1 MTGGD
6 WLDDTGLVRLP
17 SDALVRGRRL
27 GDPASTADFGWSW
40 PAGRRPLAA
49 PAPPWPSSGGGCA
62 ASADPGTGRAA
73 ASTAAAHP
81 DARCCWSRALSASVH
96 RTGGTTA
103 AQPLTKSI
111 A

>member
-40 PAGRRPLAA
+40 P
-49 PAPPWPSSGGGCA
+49 PP
-62 ASADPGTGRAA
+62 PG
-73 ASTAAAHP
+73 
-81 DARCCWSRALSASVH
+81 
-96 RTGGTTA
+96 RTGTA
-103 AQPLTKSI
+103 LAVLGRWLRRVR
-111 A
+111 